1 MQIASTNSYYTPTQG
16 IASNQAVAGVLP
28 KNGEA
33 AVDAVIA
40 PVEPIDKTSSNT
52 VLYKKPVVYTKQVP
66 KIETEQTKQ
75 NVDSLNVAEKG
86 AEAEEAAANSLSVT
100 QKLAEDDVQTLQE
113 LKARDQEVRNHEQM
127 HKSIAGQHAG
137 AASYTYQQGPDGH
150 RYAVGGEVS
159 IDMSEVADDAQAT
172 LEKMQQIQ
180 RAALAPNEP
189 SSQDRQVAAQAGQKA
204 AQALNEIA
212 QEKMDAKQ
220 EAAAVLKIQQEKI
233 EEEKQQAKE
242 EQEKADKKTEQNE
255 QVSAAERFALY
266 NRRMTQINEALLKL
280 SIPHQ
285 PTVGQLLNA
294 RA

>member
-1 MQIASTNSYYTPTQG
+1 MQIASTNSYYTPTQS

-33 AVDAVIA
+33 AVVDAVIA

-52 VLYKKPVVYTKQVP
+52 VLYKKPVVYTKPVP
-66 KIETEQTKQ
+66 KIEAEQTKQ
-75 NVDSLNVAEKG
+75 NFDVLDVTEKG
-86 AEAEEAAANSLSVT
+86 AEQEVANSLSVT
-100 QKLAEDDVQTLQE
+100 QKLAEDDVQILQE
-113 LKARDQEVRNHEQM
+113 LRARDQEVRNHEQM
-127 HKSIAGQHAG
+127 HKSMAGQHAG
-137 AASYTYQQGPDGH
+137 AASYTYQQGPDGN

-172 LEKMQQIQ
+172 FEKMQQIQ

-266 NRRMTQINEALLKL
+266 NSRMTQINETLLKL
-280 SIPHQ
+280 SMPHQ
-285 PTVGQLLNA
+285 PTAGQLLNA